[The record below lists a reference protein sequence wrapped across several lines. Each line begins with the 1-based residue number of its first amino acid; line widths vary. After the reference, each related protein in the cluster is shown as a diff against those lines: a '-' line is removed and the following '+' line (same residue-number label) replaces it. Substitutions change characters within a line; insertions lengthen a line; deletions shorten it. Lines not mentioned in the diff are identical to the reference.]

1 MANIKSIARNQ
12 YWGMFVL
19 FLSVFLIA
27 SDFTA
32 FSPALPAIAK
42 DFSVRIS
49 FVHWVVNAYALAYG
63 VIIVTSGRLADIY
76 GRETVFLIGVGI
88 FSCSSLLGGFASEV
102 GVLLIARVLMGL
114 GGALAWSAML
124 GMAYTLLPSDRAGF
138 VGGFVLAALGVATAC
153 GPVIGG
159 VLSDFLSWRWILFIN
174 IPIAIFVVV
183 FYVLKYPSEQFEKKD
198 ERIDY
203 LGVLTLS
210 VSLFLFLLALDLM
223 TQTGISRL
231 LVFCLLAI
239 SLLAAITFA
248 FVEARMA
255 DDALIPENLVKN
267 RVFMA
272 SGVSVFFVAIAFFTT
287 LVYIPLLFISVHHY
301 SAFQAGLALL
311 PAMVS
316 SGIFAFV
323 SGAIHER
330 FGPKLLLCSGA
341 LAMSLGL
348 FMLSVHGNHIVYL
361 VFVPGM
367 LLIGIGLGIFSPA
380 AVTAAITSVEASKS
394 SLSGAVVYMFR
405 FLGGA
410 VGLGINSAILASAP
424 DIATGV
430 NRALLVDGFIVLI
443 GFLISLLFFQE
454 KKGR

>member
-1 MANIKSIARNQ
+1 MVKVSGISTSQ
-12 YWGMFVL
+12 YWGLLIL
-19 FLSVFLIA
+19 FLTVFLIA

-42 DFSVRIS
+42 TFSIRLS

-63 VIIVTSGRLADIY
+63 VIIVTGGRLADIY
-76 GRETVFLIGVGI
+76 GRGNTFLIGIVI
-88 FSCSSLLGGFASEV
+88 FCLSSLLGGLSREIE
-102 GVLLIARVLMGL
+102 VLLVARALMGL
-114 GGALAWSAML
+114 GGALAWSALL

-153 GPVIGG
+153 GPVVGG
-159 VLSDFLSWRWILFIN
+159 ILSDFFNWRWILFIN
-174 IPIAIFVVV
+174 IPIAALVVSL
-183 FYVLKYPSEQFEKKD
+183 YVLKYPAEEHKKIED
-198 ERIDY
+198 HIDY
-203 LGVLTLS
+203 LGILTLS
-210 VSLFLFLLALDLM
+210 LSLFLFLLALDF
-223 TQTGISRL
+223 IVEPSVSRF
-231 LVFCLLAI
+231 LVFCLLVI
-239 SLLAAITFA
+239 SVIAAMSFIL
-248 FVEARMA
+248 VEKRMA
-255 DDALIPENLVKN
+255 EDALIPASLVIN
-267 RVFMA
+267 RVFMV
-272 SGVSVFFVAIAFFTT
+272 SGISVFFVAIAFFAI

-316 SGIFAFV
+316 SGVFAFV

-330 FGPKLLLCSGA
+330 LGPKLLLCSGA

-443 GFLISLLFFQE
+443 GFLIAIFFFQE
-454 KKGR
+454 PQRR